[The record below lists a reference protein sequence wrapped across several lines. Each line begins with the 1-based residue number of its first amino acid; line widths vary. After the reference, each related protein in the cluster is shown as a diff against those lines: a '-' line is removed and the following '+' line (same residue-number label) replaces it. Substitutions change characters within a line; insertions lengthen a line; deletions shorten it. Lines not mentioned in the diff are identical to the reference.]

1 MSGPLSHEVK
11 MAVSLVGRGSWD
23 EIALSLQLDTNDIRE
38 IRESTTSYRLRL
50 CLAIEK
56 WEAKSDATN
65 ERLLKACIE
74 SGISARAVK
83 KQVDKEPADILKQQK
98 SDREDV
104 QRNIDYLRDKV
115 LTLKDTI
122 DIIDVE
128 WSQGGFG
135 GKRQQTYTLCEY
147 SLRGS
152 TFPVYVQ
159 KEWTIPEQLTIDRH
173 LQYGEIEGIF
183 FVLHDKSQQMYQ
195 DLIRQS
201 VADKKAHAINGFF
214 KKNLGLDFDWITGWI
229 TGEYLRDI

>member
-1 MSGPLSHEVK
+1 

-23 EIALSLQLDTNDIRE
+23 EIALSLQLDMNDIRE

-65 ERLLKACIE
+65 ERLLKACIV

-83 KQVDKEPADILKQQK
+83 KQVDKIREEPADIPKQQK

-128 WSQGGFG
+128 WSQGGFAGFG

-147 SLRGS
+147 SLQGS

-183 FVLHDKSQQMYQ
+183 FVLHDKSQKMYQ
-195 DLIRQS
+195 DRIRQS
-201 VADKKAHAINGFF
+201 VADKKAYAMNGFF
-214 KKNLGLDFDWITGWI
+214 KKYLGLDLGWI